1 MEGSEPLLEGRRIN
15 SKGRKR
21 TPVHSARSNEMQLTP
36 RILRFIRLL
45 PPPLHFAAFT
55 EHSGQVAM
63 NICIQLWPSK
73 ATGQFV
79 RHISS
84 PFPPFLYFL
93 SSFLSFFLF
102 SLALRLLFLPVF
114 RATTAAVVVDKR
126 KTAETEGDNPL
137 SLAQRCFDERLN
149 DIENSWLHFPFSISF
164 FFSRELDINQGR
176 ECPLNGAKIKEFRL
190 LSPPSPPSEY
200 NNGDKRVN
208 RSFPKF
214 RREYYRGRGG
224 LINRDKLLF
233 IRSNTSSRNN

>member
-114 RATTAAVVVDKR
+114 RATTVAVVVDKR
-126 KTAETEGDNPL
+126 KTAEIEGDNPL
-137 SLAQRCFDERLN
+137 PLAQRCFDERLN

-164 FFSRELDINQGR
+164 FSSRELDWIS
-176 ECPLNGAKIKEFRL
+176 IKGENVPWTEQR
-190 LSPPSPPSEY
+190 
-200 NNGDKRVN
+200 
-208 RSFPKF
+208 
-214 RREYYRGRGG
+214 
-224 LINRDKLLF
+224 
-233 IRSNTSSRNN
+233 

>member
-114 RATTAAVVVDKR
+114 RATTVAVVVDKR

-137 SLAQRCFDERLN
+137 PLAQRCFDERSN

-164 FFSRELDINQGR
+164 FSSRELDWIS
-176 ECPLNGAKIKEFRL
+176 IKGENVPWTEQR
-190 LSPPSPPSEY
+190 
-200 NNGDKRVN
+200 
-208 RSFPKF
+208 
-214 RREYYRGRGG
+214 
-224 LINRDKLLF
+224 
-233 IRSNTSSRNN
+233 

>member
-114 RATTAAVVVDKR
+114 RATTVAVVVDKR

-137 SLAQRCFDERLN
+137 PLAQRCFDERSN
-149 DIENSWLHFPFSISF
+149 DIENSWLHFPFSISLF
-164 FFSRELDINQGR
+164 SLPVNWTGYQSRERMSLER
-176 ECPLNGAKIKEFRL
+176 SK
-190 LSPPSPPSEY
+190 
-200 NNGDKRVN
+200 DKRVST
-208 RSFPKF
+208 SFSPLPSL
-214 RREYYRGRGG
+214 RV
-224 LINRDKLLF
+224 
-233 IRSNTSSRNN
+233 